1 MSLKD
6 KRNNARSSLD
16 EQKKSILNKWKDQWC
31 KEQGDENLHLFYEL
45 FQAVYSYTLYSMTDN
60 KKKNGRYKKA
70 FLLILIIGVLGILG
84 YITLFVYSFFY
95 KKNALPALREN
106 SLLMVSLIL
115 LIFLSSIISKWL
127 DIKKYQETWARH
139 SWHLHMLE
147 TEMLRFISN
156 IEPYNNSNNKM
167 IFAEKILKIWD
178 MNQEKF
184 VHNMEDK
191 ERTLTDVFSVL
202 KK

>member
-6 KRNNARSSLD
+6 KRNSVRSSVN
-16 EQKKSILNKWKDQWC
+16 EQKKSILDKWKVQWC
-31 KEQGDENLHLFYEL
+31 KEQGDENLRIFYEL
-45 FQAVYSYTLYSMTDN
+45 FQAVYSYTLYSKIDN
-60 KKKNGRYKKA
+60 KAKNERYKKA

-84 YITLFVYSFFY
+84 YIVLFIYSFFY
-95 KKNALPALREN
+95 KKNALPVLKEN

-127 DIKKYQETWARH
+127 DIKKYQETWVRH

-156 IEPYNNSNNKM
+156 IEPYNNSNNKI

-191 ERTLTDVFSVL
+191 ERTLTDIFSVL